1 MIITCP
7 ACATRY
13 DVDDDRFQPDG
24 RSVRCAE
31 CAESWFVPAPTP
43 VENLMA
49 LKPKARK
56 ADEPR
61 DEPASRRDGRA
72 RFDDAYEEE
81 VDEPLFAEAMKPARR
96 TETGAEP
103 EPRRDARSTRS
114 AYKPVRDV
122 DVEDDD
128 AVGARKRASTREE
141 EPAARRDDRRRD
153 AVDDG
158 DDQGPPRAR
167 RSAKVV
173 DADFEDIDGEH
184 DRREAATLGRGFGR
198 KLHDERAEREDRR
211 STALARYEDLEPIA
225 ERVFNEEFFAALRVQ
240 PKELERAIRKARR
253 RAEARDKN
261 RLTPLR
267 ALGWS
272 AFAGAIAAAGFVAYS
287 YRNDIVAMVPSALGA
302 YEAIGIEARP
312 FGLEIEGVTHRVA
325 MSPQGP
331 VIEILGRLKNAGA
344 GAVSA
349 PMLQAE
355 AVGADGKILSRWTF
369 SAREGEVAPG
379 ESVDFSTRAG
389 APEGVSEVLLSFAPA
404 EGVKVSVGQIL
415 KSSSPD

>member
-31 CAESWFVPAPTP
+31 CTESWFVPAPTP

-56 ADEPR
+56 P
-61 DEPASRRDGRA
+61 DEPAAGREGRI

-81 VDEPLFAEAMKPARR
+81 VDEPLFAAAKKPARPAGPETRLDTR
-96 TETGAEP
+96 TGKSA
-103 EPRRDARSTRS
+103 RDFGG
-114 AYKPVRDV
+114 
-122 DVEDDD
+122 EDDD
-128 AVGARKRASTREE
+128 GNDTRKRAAPRDEE
-141 EPAARRDDRRRD
+141 HAGRRDDRRRD
-153 AVDDG
+153 LADDG
-158 DDQGPPRAR
+158 EERAAPRPR

-173 DADFEDIDGEH
+173 DADFEDIEGEQ
-184 DRREAATLGRGFGR
+184 DRRDAAPLGRGFGR
-198 KLHDERAEREDRR
+198 KLHDEREERDDRR
-211 STALARYEDLEPIA
+211 STAIARYEDLEPIA

-240 PKELERAIRKARR
+240 PKALERAIRKARR
-253 RAEARDKN
+253 RAEARNKN

-287 YRNDIVAMVPSALGA
+287 YRNDIVAVFPSALGA
-302 YEAIGIEARP
+302 YQAIGIDARP
-312 FGLEIEGVTHRVA
+312 YGLEIEGVTHRVA
-325 MSPQGP
+325 MSPGGP

-344 GAVSA
+344 SPVTA

-355 AVGADGKILSRWTF
+355 AVGADGKILSLWTF
-369 SAREGEVAPG
+369 SAREGEVGPG
-379 ESVDFSTRAG
+379 ESIDFSTRTA
-389 APEGVSEVLLSFAPA
+389 APDGVREVLLSFAPA